1 MSTVTDARSGAGRSY
16 LMIVT
21 MSTVGYGM
29 CLAHV
34 GAASGC
40 RRFVITL
47 ARPNRSIWNMIGDVT
62 MTTVGGRIIIMIIII
77 TALYVIPEQLNRLAE
92 VTRLRGGTTQMDLYD
107 GRNAERTRGA
117 AHVLVGPPVLVCL
130 SQLAVATTARTG
142 SRTTAGMSS

>member
-92 VTRLRGGTTQMDLYD
+92 VTRLRGGTT
-107 GRNAERTRGA
+107 
-117 AHVLVGPPVLVCL
+117 
-130 SQLAVATTARTG
+130 
-142 SRTTAGMSS
+142 